1 MGDGAAG
8 GLCRHQQQSPNVTY
22 FIFLSV
28 SRKVPESGNY
38 TFFVARDDN
47 CELWLHP
54 ERVELVEKIKDD
66 KASEKLLLIK
76 LDFRTDHNKWDK

>member
-1 MGDGAAG
+1 M
-8 GLCRHQQQSPNVTY
+8 LVTHNTHVTY
-22 FIFLSV
+22 FIFLFL

-47 CELWLHP
+47 CELWLQP

-66 KASEKLLLIK
+66 KASDKLLLIK
-76 LDFRTDHNKWDK
+76 LDFRTDHNQWDK